1 MTTIKLQK
9 ENKIQ
14 RVYTWLYNTSNDNI
28 YILLIIAIGLLLLIF
43 NLDYW
48 KKKTDYIA
56 PAVYKPITKDK
67 FNDVNDANSANGAND
82 ANDANDITVT
92 TIPNTTQYTAQII
105 NNIENNL
112 FISEEEKKQ
121 WQIANEILDGNQD
134 SLQNTNGSRN
144 VPKNDILQVNST
156 LFNSNINSGNQ
167 NPPIDNYSTVGDYAT
182 IDTLGKGLTDT
193 LGGIETGLG
202 YTVLEEQLGKF
213 TKKEIPNPHTYDN
226 TSNYDLGMSANTV
239 SGHNNYRSPYSGS
252 ELNDKKI
259 NDNHKQPIF
268 LQKDFDGVAN
278 IFAPNIIIQNPPLTC
293 DGYPDISYQM

>member
-1 MTTIKLQK
+1 MTTTKLQK
-9 ENKIQ
+9 ENKMQ
-14 RVYTWLYNTSNDNI
+14 KVYTWLYNTSNDNI
-28 YILLIIAIGLLLLIF
+28 YILLIIAISLLLLIF

-56 PAVYKPITKDK
+56 PAVYKPSTKDK
-67 FNDVNDANSANGAND
+67 FNDVTDANSAND
-82 ANDANDITVT
+82 ANGSNDTNVT
-92 TIPNTTQYTAQII
+92 TIPNTTQYKPQIV
-105 NNIENNL
+105 NKIENNL

-121 WQIANEILDGNQD
+121 WQIANELLDGNQD

-156 LFNSNINSGNQ
+156 LFTSNYT
-167 NPPIDNYSTVGDYAT
+167 NPPSENYATVGDYAT

-193 LGGIETGLG
+193 LGGINTELG
-202 YTVLEEQLGKF
+202 YTVLEEQLGTF

-226 TSNYDLGMSANTV
+226 TSNYDTGMSANTV
-239 SGHNNYRSPYSGS
+239 NGNNRSQYSGS